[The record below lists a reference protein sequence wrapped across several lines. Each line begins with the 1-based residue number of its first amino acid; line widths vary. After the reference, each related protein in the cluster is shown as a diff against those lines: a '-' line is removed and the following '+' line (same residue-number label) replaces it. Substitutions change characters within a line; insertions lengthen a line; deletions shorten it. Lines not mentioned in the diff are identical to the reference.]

1 MKKKRQGF
9 TLIELIIVIAI
20 LGVLAAIAIPRYNKS
35 KIKAEETAHLA
46 NVQMLRSAAR
56 MRILEKDESFTW
68 VGPNGDNTQIL
79 DNVKNDYDQ
88 YVEKWPQVPKGY
100 NNDNKNYIVQ
110 YIKNSDSEGKDTLT
124 IKPDESVI
132 PK

>member
-46 NVQMLRSAAR
+46 NIEMLRSAAR
-56 MRILEKDESFTW
+56 MKILDDDQGFTW
-68 VGPNGDNTQIL
+68 TSTSYDNKYIDKWPTLPKGLKI
-79 DNVKNDYDQ
+79 DYDTVKT
-88 YVEKWPQVPKGY
+88 YEVKYTKGE
-100 NNDNKNYIVQ
+100 NDKAN
-110 YIKNSDSEGKDTLT
+110 DTLT
-124 IKPDESVI
+124 ITPDESVI

>member
-46 NVQMLRSAAR
+46 NVEMLRSAAR
-56 MRILEKDESFTW
+56 MK
-68 VGPNGDNTQIL
+68 IL
-79 DNVKNDYDQ
+79 DEDQDIKWTSTSYDNK
-88 YVEKWPQVPKGY
+88 YIDKWPELPKGLNINY
-100 NNDNKNYIVQ
+100 NQVTSYEVNYNKA
-110 YIKNSDSEGKDTLT
+110 EDTLT
-124 IKPDESVI
+124 ITPDESAI
-132 PK
+132 TE

>member
-35 KIKAEETAHLA
+35 KIKAAETAHLA

-56 MRILEKDESFTW
+56 MKILEKDEPFIWKSDKDTTTYD
-68 VGPNGDNTQIL
+68 PNL
-79 DNVKNDYDQ
+79 VKDYKE
-88 YVEKWPQVPKGY
+88 YIEKWPEVPKGLDLSSKHY
-100 NNDNKNYIVQ
+100 KVVYTIDATNKT
-110 YIKNSDSEGKDTLT
+110 SELKVS
-124 IKPDESVI
+124 PDESEVNN
-132 PK
+132 